1 MTEPN
6 YQALAKQGNP
16 EAIAFLLNQQLELQG
31 IAVTTNLTNGCLEVF
46 LESDQVP
53 DRYELIDFVRNQLTN
68 IEPDSIQRAKVEG
81 KKRGSDSPA
90 WSQGF
95 GLEVGSYSMLTFPSE
110 PAQNPEPISEP
121 ISAPPTSYPEVK
133 QPEPIG
139 EDRMKTTTIIVGLA
153 IAIVG
158 ISVAVFV
165 NKMVAGTETKAD
177 NASNQTATNAPK
189 PSQSQSFRNAVNIA
203 INASKLAQSAETE
216 EEWNLVA
223 SQWQEAVTMMK
234 KVPPESANYEL
245 AQKKAIEYQKNL
257 AYAQESAKP
266 KPPKNNTI
274 NRKKQR

>member
-16 EAIAFLLNQQLELQG
+16 EAIAFLLNQQLESQG
-31 IAVTTNLTNGCLEVF
+31 IAVTTNLTNGCLEVM
-46 LESDQVP
+46 LESEQVP
-53 DRYELIDFVRNQLTN
+53 DRYELIDFVRNQLTY

-81 KKRGSDSPA
+81 KKIGSDSPA

-95 GLEVGSYSMLTFPSE
+95 GLEVGSYSMLTFPPE
-110 PAQNPEPISEP
+110 PAQNPEP

-133 QPEPIG
+133 QPESIG
-139 EDRMKTTTIIVGLA
+139 EDRMKTTTIIVGLV
-153 IAIVG
+153 IGILG
-158 ISVAVFV
+158 ISVAIFV
-165 NKMVAGTETKAD
+165 NKMVAVTETKAD
-177 NASNQTATNAPK
+177 TTSNQTATNSPK
-189 PSQSQSFRNAVNIA
+189 PSQQSQSFRNAVNIA

-245 AQKKAIEYQKNL
+245 AQKKALEYQKNL

-266 KPPKNNTI
+266 KPPANNTI

>member
-16 EAIAFLLNQQLELQG
+16 EAIAFLLNQQLESQG

-46 LESDQVP
+46 LESEQVP

-81 KKRGSDSPA
+81 KKTGSDSPA

-95 GLEVGSYSMLTFPSE
+95 GLEVGSYSMLTFPPE
-110 PAQNPEPISEP
+110 PSQNSEPISEP
-121 ISAPPTSYPEVK
+121 SSNYTEVK

-139 EDRMKTTTIIVGLA
+139 EDRMRTTTIIVALVIGIL
-153 IAIVG
+153 G
-158 ISVAVFV
+158 ISVAAFV
-165 NKMVAGTETKAD
+165 NKMVAVTEIKAD
-177 NASNQTATNAPK
+177 NISNQAATNSPK

-203 INASKLAQSAETE
+203 INASKLAQSAQTE

-223 SQWQEAVTMMK
+223 SQWEEAVTMMK
-234 KVPPESANYEL
+234 KVPPESANYQL
-245 AQKKAIEYQKNL
+245 AQKKALEYQKNL

-266 KPPKNNTI
+266 KPPKNSII
-274 NRKKQR
+274 NRKKR